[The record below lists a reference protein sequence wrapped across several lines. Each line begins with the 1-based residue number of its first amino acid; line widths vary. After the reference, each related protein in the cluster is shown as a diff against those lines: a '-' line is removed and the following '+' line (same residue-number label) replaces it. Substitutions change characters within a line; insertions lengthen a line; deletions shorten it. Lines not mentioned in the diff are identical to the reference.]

1 MRSRLLIALCAICAM
16 AVAAPL
22 LAQNAGGAQLHVT
35 VVDETGAAITSASV
49 SVTPAGAAAAMSS
62 TDGRGEAAFD
72 TLAPGTAQ
80 LHVEAPGFA
89 AFDASVTLRRGTN
102 SQNVTLKIAGLQ
114 EEVVVNEDTTTD
126 DRSGN
131 SMTTVLNEED
141 IAGLPDDPDE
151 LADMLDQLSGGTGA
165 IFQVNGFRGGRL
177 PEKSEI
183 LQIRFHLNSY
193 SADNHDAGHT
203 IVEIITKPTKN
214 WGANANL
221 GLRSDVLDARN
232 AFARVQ
238 TPEELRRYNA
248 GLRGPIVKGK
258 TSIRFNVD
266 GNNSFDSGTIVAQ
279 VPGQTIADL
288 VKRPLQQTNV
298 QAAVEHA
305 LSSNK
310 TLRIDYRDLQSTRSN
325 LGVGSFNLMDRAY
338 NTTSRQHVLRT
349 QVQGLIGKKLND
361 FRVQVQSSSSASAS
375 LSSAP
380 TIVVIDAFSSGG
392 AGVSNS
398 GTTDSIQVA
407 DDLDFSVGKRHSMR
421 AGLIV
426 NRDAYRN
433 VDAQN
438 AAGTFTFGSLTQY
451 LAGQP
456 NTFTQRLGQVQTSYA
471 MTNVGLYWQDDVRLN
486 RVFSY
491 SVGLREEAESHVNGA
506 FNLMPRAGFTYTP
519 RSPKITIRG
528 GYGLF
533 YDWYGSGLYDQ
544 TLRVNGVAQRD
555 LLILDPGYPDPFTG
569 AQAVVLPGGRVQ
581 ASRDLRLPYEHQASI
596 GIERAV
602 TKALNLQATYT
613 MLRGGN
619 QLRSRNVNA
628 PDASGV
634 RPEPGVGTVTQ
645 IESTGKQDIDRLML
659 NANYR
664 IPSKRILL
672 STNYTLGRVMNDS
685 DNPLQLPANSLD
697 PDSEWGPGAQ
707 DIRHRFNAIANFPMP
722 MSIRANITALMT
734 SAPPYT
740 IITGRDDNG
749 DGVVN
754 DRPAAVGRNSARGAD
769 SFNLNVRLTRG
780 FAFGGA
786 RTAAGQAGPAQ
797 VAPAAPGAGGGARGG
812 AVNQRFNVDFYV
824 AANNILNRVNFLNY
838 SGNLLSPFYGRPTA
852 AAAARRIEVGA
863 NFRF

>member
-1 MRSRLLIALCAICAM
+1 MRSRVLILVCAICAM
-16 AVAAPL
+16 AIATPL

-35 VVDETGAAITSASV
+35 VVDETGAAITSAAV
-49 SVTPAGAAAAMSS
+49 RVTPAGTAAATVN
-62 TDGRGEAAFD
+62 TDGRGQASFDMVAA
-72 TLAPGTAQ
+72 GTVQ
-80 LHVEAPGFA
+80 LHVEAAGFA
-89 AFDASVTLRRGTN
+89 AYDAPITLRRGSN
-102 SQNVTLKIAGLQ
+102 NQNVTLKIAGLQ

-126 DRSGN
+126 DRTGN

-279 VPGQTIADL
+279 VPGQTVADL
-288 VKRPLQQTNV
+288 VKRPVQQTNM
-298 QAAVEHA
+298 QAAIEHA
-305 LSSNK
+305 LSNNK
-310 TLRIDYRDLQSTRSN
+310 TLRIDYRDLQNTRSN
-325 LGVGSFNLMDRAY
+325 LGVGNFNLMDRAY
-338 NTTSRQHVLRT
+338 DTTSHQHVLRT
-349 QVQGLIGKKLND
+349 QVQGLFGKKLND
-361 FRVQVQSSSSASAS
+361 FRVQFQSSSNASAS

-392 AGVSNS
+392 GGVSNS
-398 GTTDSIQVA
+398 GTANSLQIA
-407 DDLDFSVGKRHSMR
+407 DDLDFSVGKKHSMR
-421 AGLIV
+421 AGFIV
-426 NRDAYRN
+426 NRDAYSD

-438 AAGTFTFGSLTQY
+438 AAGTFTFGSLGQY
-451 LAGQP
+451 LSGQP
-456 NTFTQRLGQVQTSYA
+456 NTFTQRLGQVRTSYA

-491 SVGLREEAESHVNGA
+491 SMGLREEAESHVSGV
-506 FNLMPRAGFTYTP
+506 FNPMPRVGFTYTP
-519 RSPKITIRG
+519 RSAKVTIRG

-533 YDWYGSGLYDQ
+533 HDWYDSGLYDQ

-555 LLILDPGYPDPFTG
+555 LLILNPGYPDPFTG
-569 AQAVVLPGGRVQ
+569 TQAVVLPGGRVQ
-581 ASRDLRLPYEHQASI
+581 ASPDLKLPYEHQASI

-613 MLRGGN
+613 MIRGGS
-619 QLRSRNVNA
+619 QLRSVNVNA
-628 PDASGV
+628 PDASGA

-672 STNYTLGRVMNDS
+672 SANYTLGRVTNDS
-685 DNPLQLPANSLD
+685 DNALQLPANSRD
-697 PDSEWGPGAQ
+697 PNAEWGPGAQ

-734 SAPPYT
+734 SAPPYN

-754 DRPAAVGRNSARGAD
+754 DRPAGVDRNSARGSG

-780 FAFGGA
+780 LAFGGA
-786 RTAAGQAGPAQ
+786 RTAAGQLGPAQ
-797 VAPAAPGAGGGARGG
+797 IAPPPPGAPAGPGGV
-812 AVNQRFNVDFYV
+812 VNQRFNVDFYV

-838 SGNLLSPFYGRPTA
+838 SGNLLSPFYGQPTA